1 MSMLILSLFLWAI
14 ENKMKSS
21 LSILFLASLM
31 AAFPIIG
38 CSNLSSSV
46 PDTSFRLMLSAHTT
60 IHNPSYFYCVIA
72 PQPSFEQGGHPTLPQ
87 WTPPIL
93 FTPVSLMNYAQNVQ
107 GFTGLGKLATT
118 ADYINSHYFK
128 SYHDPD
134 FDQYSQYS
142 ISAGF
147 IDAFVLWPGYAIE
160 CATFNASDINS
171 HGEYDGRVLAGS
183 DYN

>member
-1 MSMLILSLFLWAI
+1 
-14 ENKMKSS
+14 MKSS
-21 LSILFLASLM
+21 LSILFLASVT
-31 AAFPIIG
+31 ATFPIMG
-38 CSNLSSSV
+38 CLDSNASL
-46 PDTSFRLMLSAHTT
+46 PDTSFRLMLSADTT
-60 IHNPSYFYCVIA
+60 IDHPSYFYCVVA

-107 GFTGLGKLATT
+107 GFTGLGKLETT

-134 FDQYSQYS
+134 FEEYAQYP

-147 IDAFVLWPGYAIE
+147 IDGFVLWPGYGIE
-160 CATFNASDINS
+160 CDTFDESDINS
-171 HGEYDGRVLAGS
+171 QGEYDNRVLAGS